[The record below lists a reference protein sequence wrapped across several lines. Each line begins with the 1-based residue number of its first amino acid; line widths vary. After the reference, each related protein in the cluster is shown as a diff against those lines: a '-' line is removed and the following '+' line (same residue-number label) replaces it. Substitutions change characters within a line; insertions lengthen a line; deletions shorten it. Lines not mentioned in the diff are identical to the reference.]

1 MSAPRNEER
10 LLQQLADDVARLT
23 DERDALA
30 KRLAEAE
37 ARAARL
43 SSCWRSTATP
53 HQYAASRRKPR
64 AVQLD
69 QIAPHAAPLMAGPT
83 LGLPGDDATV
93 GQEAAA

>member
-1 MSAPRNEER
+1 MTRRSEER

-37 ARAARL
+37 ARAAYWCGVAVERQQL
-43 SSCWRSTATP
+43 LDL
-53 HQYAASRRKPR
+53 AASRRRPR
-64 AVQLD
+64 AVQVS
-69 QIAPHAAPLMAGPT
+69 AVASHAAPLQAGPT

>member
-1 MSAPRNEER
+1 MER
-10 LLQQLADDVARLT
+10 QQLLN
-23 DERDALA
+23 L
-30 KRLAEAE
+30 
-37 ARAARL
+37 
-43 SSCWRSTATP
+43 
-53 HQYAASRRKPR
+53 AASRRKPR

>member
-1 MSAPRNEER
+1 MTRRNEER

-37 ARAARL
+37 ARAAYWCGVAVERQQL
-43 SSCWRSTATP
+43 LNL
-53 HQYAASRRKPR
+53 AASRRKPR